1 MSDGICPNCSS
12 SGHEK
17 CCSRC
22 GAVLKV
28 KRITA
33 GSDFCTSKCEHAQ
46 VYEDKLSTAI
56 ENGEQTARLNASM
69 GPSND
74 TPDALVELRAAEL
87 VDASWDS
94 FTPEEQ
100 YGWLE
105 ACRIRDE
112 YNLDAAQLAGFLARL
127 IRFHEHDE
135 EQP

>member
-12 SGHEK
+12 SDHEK

-56 ENGEQTARLNASM
+56 ENGEQTARLNAATYRGLQAIRSLA
-69 GPSND
+69 SV
-74 TPDALVELRAAEL
+74 TAENGIDMTGAEVSEMRL
-87 VDASWDS
+87 AIM
-94 FTPEEQ
+94 
-100 YGWLE
+100 WL
-105 ACRIRDE
+105 DKH
-112 YNLDAAQLAGFLARL
+112 LAKAK
-127 IRFHEHDE
+127 HS
-135 EQP
+135 